1 MGSNYE
7 LKEINIKNHTSYY
20 FDDQIKFKD
29 FDLDNI
35 LIEEKSYKNILVD
48 YISSKT
54 WIVDKPLCIKFN
66 KVDECVRV
74 YDGNSYLV
82 FIYTVVDIY
91 TVLNI
96 EFFLVRIFLYSDWKR
111 RFTWQLFV
119 FSPNTG
125 KYGPE
130 KLRIWTLFTQ
140 CIMPFTIGLDIL

>member
-1 MGSNYE
+1 MESNYE

-35 LIEEKSYKNILVD
+35 LIDEKSYKNILVD

-66 KVDECVRV
+66 KVDGCARV

-91 TVLNI
+91 IVVNI
-96 EFFLVRIFLYSDWKR
+96 EFFLVRIFLYSDWIQ
-111 RFTWQLFV
+111 RFTW
-119 FSPNTG
+119 
-125 KYGPE
+125 
-130 KLRIWTLFTQ
+130 
-140 CIMPFTIGLDIL
+140 